1 MILLFHLGAMETELK
16 FFKWDD
22 MFWKKIILEAVS
34 ISTNDPSEDHSWLYK
49 ICHRLN
55 TQHIAKEK
63 RPKFALSEWV
73 EPEQEQEQEP
83 EQEVIME
90 QDE

>member
-1 MILLFHLGAMETELK
+1 MSYVNMFHLESMETELK

-22 MFWKKIILEAVS
+22 MFWKKIIQEALT
-34 ISTNDPSEDHSWLYK
+34 ISTSDPSGDNSWLYK

-55 TQHIAKEK
+55 TQHIPKEQ

-73 EPEQEQEQEP
+73 EPEQE
-83 EQEVIME
+83 VVM
-90 QDE
+90 DEDDQ